1 MNDTTQRY
9 HGIAIGF
16 HWLIAILIIGMLAAG
31 KYMVSLEESDP
42 LRFLLTQWHKSFGIV
57 AMVLIVCRLLWRLT
71 HRPPPLPGHL
81 KTWEVYAAAAAHL
94 LLYLLIIV
102 IPVSGWI
109 MVSAS
114 PLELPTVIF
123 NYIHWPH
130 LAPFDSLPNKDEV
143 SSFFAEIHEFAGSA
157 LILLLVAHIG
167 AALRHQII
175 LHDGMMNR
183 MSPKTPDGKWAV
195 GIVPLTSAIVLIV
208 VGLIGFG
215 YSGGNSKPLGA
226 GESRVHFTFTVQN
239 QESQGSFSESVVELL
254 LDRNNPAKSS
264 LNATVNTATVT
275 TGTSQIDATLLGN
288 DWFDVKNHPQ
298 ASFTSRELVAVGED
312 RYSASGT
319 LRIKGIARDLIFPM
333 DLVYVEK
340 EPKATG
346 SFTINRLD
354 FELGSASQPDEETVG
369 YQIEVGFAFE
379 VK

>member
-16 HWLIAILIIGMLAAG
+16 HWLIAILIMGMLAVG
-31 KYMVSLEESDP
+31 KYMVSLDESDP

-81 KTWEVYAAAAAHL
+81 KTWEMYAAAATHL

-102 IPVSGWI
+102 IPVSGWT

-167 AALRHQII
+167 ASLRHQII
-175 LHDGMMNR
+175 LHDGVMNR

-195 GIVPLTSAIVLIV
+195 GIVPLTSAIVFIV

-239 QESQGSFSESVVELL
+239 QESQGSFSESAVELL
-254 LDRNNPAKSS
+254 LDRNNPANSS

-340 EPKATG
+340 ESKATG

-369 YQIEVGFAFE
+369 YQIEVGFEFE